1 LFFPVHL
8 LRRQFLF
15 IVNPVTPSEYVGF
28 NTVGERIV
36 NLLRLKQM
44 TYEDKFSRK
53 NIRAWIKAELS
64 ETPEIMDVITSA
76 QEAVRQWMNVTR
88 LMAYPSKQERI
99 GRLLESNP
107 DDLVF
112 DIMLEVCAQGFGSYQ
127 AIAGKLS
134 NQLNNMDT
142 FDAVKTVAEVMA
154 VMCEDDCFD
163 VVVAAESDTGVMM
176 VQSHWELPES
186 VLQKIADTQYLPPMV
201 CKPFKVSENYTYH
214 TMTEMG
220 SLILGNSVNH
230 HNKPLAYDAINI
242 ASAIPLSLDEYILG
256 FSEQPNKELDTQDKV
271 NAFNRMQIASSK
283 VYQFLLDN
291 DNRFYLRWEYDKR
304 GRKYSQGYHVN
315 IQSTDYKKALISF
328 ADKELL

>member
-1 LFFPVHL
+1 MSGLPPWE
-8 LRRQFLF
+8 
-15 IVNPVTPSEYVGF
+15 NEM
-28 NTVGERIV
+28 
-36 NLLRLKQM
+36 NLLRLRQM

-53 NIRAWIKAELS
+53 NIRTWIKAELDD
-64 ETPEIMDVITSA
+64 TPEIMDDIKRA
-76 QEAVRQWMNVTR
+76 QEAVREWANVTR
-88 LMAYPSKQERI
+88 LMAYPSKQHRI
-99 GRLLESNP
+99 GKLLEKSP

-154 VMCEDDCFD
+154 VMCEHDCFD
-163 VVVAAESDTGVMM
+163 VIIAADSDTGVMM
-176 VQSHWELPES
+176 VQSHWELPDS

-201 CKPFKVSENYTYH
+201 CKPFKVSDNYTYH

-220 SLILGNSVNH
+220 SLVLGNGVNH

-271 NAFNRMQIASSK
+271 DAFNRMQIASSK

-291 DNRFYLRWEYDKR
+291 DNKFYLRWKYDKR
-304 GRKYSQGYHVN
+304 GRMYSQGYHVN
-315 IQSTDYKKALISF
+315 IQSTDYKKALVSF
-328 ADKELL
+328 ANKELL

>member
-1 LFFPVHL
+1 M
-8 LRRQFLF
+8 
-15 IVNPVTPSEYVGF
+15 
-28 NTVGERIV
+28 

-53 NIRAWIKAELS
+53 NIRQWIVNELND
-64 ETPEIMDVITSA
+64 TPEIMDAIISA
-76 QEAVRQWMNVTR
+76 QEAVRDWCNVTR
-88 LMAYPSKQERI
+88 LMAYPSKQQRI
-99 GRLLESNP
+99 VKLLEKP
-107 DDLVF
+107 IDDLVF
-112 DIMLEVCAQGFGSYQ
+112 DIMLEVCVQQFGSYQ

-154 VMCEDDCFD
+154 VMCGHDCFD
-163 VVVAAESDTGVMM
+163 VIVAADSDTGVMM

-201 CKPFKVSENYTYH
+201 CKPFKVNENYTYQS
-214 TMTEMG
+214 MTEMG
-220 SLILGNSVNH
+220 SLILGNRVNH
-230 HNKPLAYDAINI
+230 HDKPLAYDAINI

-256 FSEQPNKELDTQDKV
+256 FNEQPNKELDTQDKV
-271 NAFNRMQIASSK
+271 DAFNRMQIASSK

-291 DNRFYLRWEYDKR
+291 DNKFYLRWKYDKR
-304 GRKYSQGYHVN
+304 GRMYSQGYHVN

>member
-1 LFFPVHL
+1 
-8 LRRQFLF
+8 
-15 IVNPVTPSEYVGF
+15 
-28 NTVGERIV
+28 
-36 NLLRLKQM
+36 M